1 MSQQIPIPTVHL
13 LPILDAKLIG
23 LLRSLTPEE
32 WFSPTLASK
41 WLVKDIAAHL
51 LDGNVRTLSLSRDK
65 LPLQPTSPI
74 NSYKELV
81 DYLNELNAVWVK
93 GSQRIS
99 PPLLIELLEITG
111 RQYCEYMSTL
121 DPFDDAIFSVAWAGE
136 TVSKNWFHIAREYT
150 EKFHHQQQIRDAVNK
165 PGLMTRELF
174 YPFIDTFLQGLPHT
188 YRNVT
193 ANVSTTI
200 QVTITTAIGG
210 DWFLTRQN
218 DSWQLAKQA
227 EYTPTA
233 SVSIDPDTAWK
244 LFSKGMT
251 PAQAME
257 KVQISGDSTLAE
269 KALQMISVMA

>member
-1 MSQQIPIPTVHL
+1 MLQQIPIPTVHL
-13 LPILDAKLIG
+13 LPILDTKLLE

-32 WFSPTLASK
+32 WFTPTLASK

-51 LDGNVRTLSLSRDK
+51 LDGNVRTLSLNRDK
-65 LPLQPTSPI
+65 LSLQPTSPI

-93 GSQRIS
+93 ASQRIS

-111 RQYCEYMSTL
+111 PAYCDYMATL

-150 EKFHHQQQIRDAVNK
+150 EKFHHQQQIREAVNK

-193 ANVSTTI
+193 ASDQTTI
-200 QVTITTAIGG
+200 QVTITTSIGG

-218 DSWQLAKQA
+218 DSWQLSKQA
-227 EYTPTA
+227 SPPTA
-233 SVSIDPDTAWK
+233 SVAIDPDTAWK

-251 PAQAME
+251 PAKAME
-257 KVQISGDSTLAE
+257 QVHITGDTVLAE

>member
-1 MSQQIPIPTVHL
+1 MIQTVHL
-13 LPILDAKLIG
+13 FPILDARLFE
-23 LLRSLTPEE
+23 LLRSLTPDE
-32 WFSPTLASK
+32 WYRPTIASR

-51 LDGNVRTLSLSRDK
+51 LDGNVRTLSLDRDK
-65 LPLQPTSPI
+65 MPLQPTSPI
-74 NSYKELV
+74 NGYRELV

-93 GSQRIS
+93 ASQRIS

-111 RQYCEYMSTL
+111 RQYCTYMATL

-136 TVSKNWFHIAREYT
+136 TVSKNWLHIAREYT

-165 PGLMTRELF
+165 PGLMTKELY
-174 YPFIDTFLQGLPHT
+174 YPFIETFLQGLPHT
-188 YRNVT
+188 YRNVE
-193 ANVSTTI
+193 AVEGTTI

-218 DSWQLAKQA
+218 DGWMLSKETMRIPA
-227 EYTPTA
+227 A
-233 SVSIDPDTAWK
+233 SIAIDPGTAWK

-251 PAQAME
+251 PTQARVN
-257 KVQISGDSTLAE
+257 VQLRGDELLGE